1 MGTGLGLSTVYG
13 IVKQSGGI
21 IDVKSEPGKGAIF
34 NIYLPRV
41 AGVPK
46 KDSGGIVTLDA
57 KLGTETILLVED
69 DDGLRELAKRILIR
83 NGYKVLDASRAS
95 EAEQICKSYA
105 PEIHLLV
112 TDVVMPG
119 MGGRDMVNRLMPM
132 RPNMSVLFMSGYL
145 DHIVMK
151 QGVEEGEMQFLHKPF
166 TPSALARKVRE
177 VLDMNV
183 EQIQRNV

>member
-1 MGTGLGLSTVYG
+1 M
-13 IVKQSGGI
+13 
-21 IDVKSEPGKGAIF
+21 
-34 NIYLPRV
+34 
-41 AGVPK
+41 
-46 KDSGGIVTLDA
+46 
-57 KLGTETILLVED
+57 
-69 DDGLRELAKRILIR
+69 
-83 NGYKVLDASRAS
+83 DASRAS